1 MKVPSTKTIFALT
14 LGLFLT
20 TLSTATPLRGPTY
33 SESSRMIRR
42 GNNPSSRRI
51 VNRSMDPTKVEDQE
65 FKADE
70 LAPLIAILPKD
81 LDIGNILIQ
90 KDTELTLKLDKI
102 INETVDEIIDEMLKN
117 LL

>member
-1 MKVPSTKTIFALT
+1 MKVPSTKTIFALA

-51 VNRSMDPTKVEDQE
+51 VNRSMDPTKVEE
-65 FKADE
+65 LKVDE
-70 LAPLIAILPKD
+70 LAPILAILPKD
-81 LDIGNILIQ
+81 LDISNILIQ
-90 KDTELTLKLDKI
+90 PYEKDTELT
-102 INETVDEIIDEMLKN
+102 
-117 LL
+117 